1 MSLTLIIGNKNYSS
15 WSLRPWLFLKYH
27 DIEFEEIRI
36 PLYQENSKPK
46 LLNYSPAGKVPILLA
61 DNIKVWDSLAIM
73 EYLAERFP
81 QTKGWPED
89 AAERAVAR
97 SLAAEIHSGFTA
109 LRSHCGMNCHRIPAA
124 KTLPEAVYADIE
136 RIGQIWQQCRRQHS
150 DKGPW
155 LFGRFTIVDAMFAP
169 VALRFH
175 SYQLTTNAEGQAYVN
190 TVLNYPAVKAWIEA
204 GKLETEVIAA
214 FE

>member
-1 MSLTLIIGNKNYSS
+1 MLTSSASVKSGNN
-15 WSLRPWLFLKYH
+15 
-27 DIEFEEIRI
+27 
-36 PLYQENSKPK
+36 
-46 LLNYSPAGKVPILLA
+46 AGG
-61 DNIKVWDSLAIM
+61 STAI
-73 EYLAERFP
+73 
-81 QTKGWPED
+81 
-89 AAERAVAR
+89 
-97 SLAAEIHSGFTA
+97 
-109 LRSHCGMNCHRIPAA
+109 
-124 KTLPEAVYADIE
+124 
-136 RIGQIWQQCRRQHS
+136 
-150 DKGPW
+150 KGPW